1 LANIESVILGD
12 NPFFGVDHLSHERA
26 REKAKQSQNFDNMIE
41 VMAYSLNAGVRG
53 MVVSTHP
60 RLSDFIEYGIATNS
74 HLLNKMEFFPIV
86 PYVQGYVLKIN
97 EKGFL
102 KTLIDILNPPG
113 GLQRK
118 LKILTEGGLGLI
130 RKDFFELF
138 RVFIDTE
145 LIRIR
150 KLNIQMVFLH
160 DVLTDLAMSLNLR
173 NTFQVFQEHLH
184 DEYNIQ
190 AGLVTK
196 NFPKL
201 VSKLDEWNLKIPAIM
216 TSFNKIGFQMNP
228 SRKLCEEHILAY
240 DGNIIAMSVLA
251 GGFLLP
257 RESYEYILS
266 QPKIRN
272 VVIGM
277 SSVAHAKDI
286 LQIFLNKKINNG

>member
-1 LANIESVILGD
+1 MAKIESIMLGD
-12 NPFFGVDHLSHERA
+12 NPFFGVDHLSQERA
-26 REKAKQSQNFDNMIE
+26 REKARQSQNFDNMLE
-41 VMAYSLNAGVRG
+41 VMDYSLNAGAKG

-60 RLSDFIEYGIATNS
+60 KLSDFIEYGIATKSDLINR
-74 HLLNKMEFFPIV
+74 MEFFPIV

-97 EKGFL
+97 EKGIL
-102 KTLIDILNPPG
+102 KTLMDILNPPG
-113 GLQRK
+113 GFRRK
-118 LKILTEGGLGLI
+118 LKMLTKGGLGVV

-138 RVFIDTE
+138 KVFIDTE
-145 LIRIR
+145 LIRIQN
-150 KLNIQMVFLH
+150 LNVKMVFLH

-184 DEYNIQ
+184 DEHKIE

-216 TSFNKIGFQMNP
+216 TSFNKVGFQMNP
-228 SRKLCEEHILAY
+228 SRKSCEEHILDY
-240 DGNIIAMSVLA
+240 QGDIIAMSVLA

-257 RESYEYILS
+257 AEAYEYILS

-272 VVIGM
+272 VVIGI

-286 LQIFLNKKINNG
+286 LQLFLNKKRLST